1 MKSVLTAMT
10 YLAGIYVSTVSS
22 LTPRSVSI
30 NKTFDE
36 FAAVSANST
45 KSENII
51 FVLMAF
57 NVGFFAIFLSA
68 AFVFILLCGGP
79 VAIYVCI
86 KYKICSGGGATDN
99 NELAEPLT
107 TENAGSWA
115 HASTDTHLQPGD
127 ECRYEFKGTWCRA
140 FVVETVGHGRVKLQ
154 VGKSYFPTA
163 DIDAIQVLEGT
174 QRRIFAE
181 DKQQHATFATA
192 RAAPVEIEMSVSNAS
207 VVQPPDAGY
216 YVPPV
221 AEETKTNDT
230 TVIDNESTVVDAY
243 TAYTAVETEA
253 RTDVGPDNTI
263 IGSSESSTANPSSVS
278 ADVSP
283 TQTANEEPVAPM
295 L

>member
-1 MKSVLTAMT
+1 M
-10 YLAGIYVSTVSS
+10 
-22 LTPRSVSI
+22 
-30 NKTFDE
+30 
-36 FAAVSANST
+36 
-45 KSENII
+45 
-51 FVLMAF
+51 
-57 NVGFFAIFLSA
+57 
-68 AFVFILLCGGP
+68 
-79 VAIYVCI
+79 
-86 KYKICSGGGATDN
+86 
-99 NELAEPLT
+99 
-107 TENAGSWA
+107 
-115 HASTDTHLQPGD
+115 
-127 ECRYEFKGTWCRA
+127 
-140 FVVETVGHGRVKLQ
+140 KLQ

-253 RTDVGPDNTI
+253 RTDFAPDNTVL
-263 IGSSESSTANPSSVS
+263 GSSESSTANPSSVS

-283 TQTANEEPVAPM
+283 TQIANEEPVAPT